1 MVRRE
6 ILALLGPCPRLG
18 DRPAEV
24 LSLAMPGPENW
35 MGTSLSHDQTL
46 CPVPS
51 DDRAYARPL
60 HDVVRAAEGRG
71 ELNQVV
77 DHHVVVVLVE
87 LNPVTLLTSL
97 THQVKP
103 SCNSSSGVRQPS
115 L

>member
-1 MVRRE
+1 
-6 ILALLGPCPRLG
+6 
-18 DRPAEV
+18 
-24 LSLAMPGPENW
+24 MPGPENW

-51 DDRAYARPL
+51 DDRADARPL

-97 THQVKP
+97 AHDALRGRDDPTL
-103 SCNSSSGVRQPS
+103 R
-115 L
+115 LF